1 MSQFSYDVGV
11 ADFQQRVIEA
21 SRQVPVVIDFWAE
34 WCGPCRALKP
44 ILEKLAEEYQGK
56 FLLAKIDSDKHQELA
71 ARFGVRGIPS
81 VKAVRD
87 GAVVDEFSGA
97 LPEAA
102 VREFL
107 DRLIPSAAE
116 ELRRTALAARDAG
129 DPAQAL
135 QLLAEASKL
144 DIKNEDVRLDAAEIL
159 LDLQQLDDAQR
170 LLDSLA
176 PETRARDRAQ
186 RLLARLSFAREGRQ
200 GGDEAALR
208 DRIAAAPDDME
219 TRQQLANLLIAGG
232 RHQEGLDELLEMVRR
247 DRAWND
253 EAARKAVLA
262 VFSLLGGQG
271 ELVASYRRKLASL
284 LN

>member
-1 MSQFSYDVGV
+1 MSPYSYDVGV
-11 ADFQQRVIEA
+11 ADFQQRVIDA

-71 ARFGVRGIPS
+71 TQFGVRGIPS
-81 VKAVRD
+81 VKAVRN
-87 GAVVDEFSGA
+87 GEVVDEFSGA

-107 DRLIPSAAE
+107 ERLIPSPAE
-116 ELRRTALAARDAG
+116 ELRQTALAARDAG

-135 QLLAEASKL
+135 QWLAQASKL
-144 DIKNEDVRLDAAEIL
+144 APKNEDVRLDAAEIL
-159 LDLQQLDDAQR
+159 LGLQQLDDSQR
-170 LLDSLA
+170 LLASLA

-186 RLLARLSFAREGRQ
+186 RLLAQLNFAREGRQ
-200 GGDEAALR
+200 GGDEAELR
-208 DRIAAAPDDME
+208 DRIAAAPDDMAA
-219 TRQQLANLLIAGG
+219 RQQLANLLIAGG
-232 RHQEGLDELLEMVRR
+232 RYQQGLDELLEMVRL

-253 EAARKAVLA
+253 AAARKAVLA